1 MTRALAALARRDH
14 ARAELARKLAPHG
27 ECAEI
32 EVVLE
37 RLQAE
42 GYLSDRRF
50 AQSFIE
56 ARQSGYGPRYLRHQ
70 LEARGVDRDVVEEAL
85 TSASEDEGTR
95 LADLWRRRFGA
106 PASSPT
112 EWSRQYRYLVRHGF
126 DAALVRRL
134 LRNRET
140 GQ

>member
-1 MTRALAALARRDH
+1 MNRALAALARRDY

-27 ECAEI
+27 ECAE
-32 EVVLE
+32 VAAVLE

-95 LADLWRRRFGA
+95 LADLWRRRFGTA
-106 PASSPT
+106 SSSPT

-126 DAALVRRL
+126 DAGLVRRL

-140 GQ
+140 GL